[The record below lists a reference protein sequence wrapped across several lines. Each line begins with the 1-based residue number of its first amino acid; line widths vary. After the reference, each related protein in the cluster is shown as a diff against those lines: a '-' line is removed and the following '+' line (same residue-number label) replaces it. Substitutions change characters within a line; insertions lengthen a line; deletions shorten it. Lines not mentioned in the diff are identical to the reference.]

1 MQKIIL
7 DIPDK
12 KYLKKLNYFKII
24 NYNKETRLSKKIAP
38 DPRLLG
44 IKLNYIELN

>member
-1 MQKIIL
+1 MIKKINSRIENFDGVQKIIL

-24 NYNKETRLSKKIAP
+24 NYNKETRLSKK
-38 DPRLLG
+38 
-44 IKLNYIELN
+44 